1 MIRLECVTVT
11 HYRSLQD
18 IHICISHKEAGW
30 LSLLHERAAKKW
42 KHRNNFLVSSRM
54 YGIHN
59 ITGVSSDNIWSW
71 VISFNW
77 CDIYEWMNIEVKSV
91 RSCHQMFYHF
101 YLIHDSNDH
110 IILQFIQLQNC
121 NLACRTACQVKQLE
135 LNSFHTSLV
144 SVNLN
149 TGKRWQTFSCH
160 KNIFI
165 HSTTIRWSHPW
176 LILWCQQC
184 EATIIL
190 IKDVIQGSL
199 QNQKAVFPC
208 W

>member
-1 MIRLECVTVT
+1 MKELQKNENSETISLSFCGCMASTTLLVYQEVIL
-11 HYRSLQD
+11 SLQ
-18 IHICISHKEAGW
+18 I
-30 LSLLHERAAKKW
+30 LSLQIL
-42 KHRNNFLVSSRM
+42 SR
-54 YGIHN
+54 
-59 ITGVSSDNIWSW
+59 SDNIWSW
-71 VISFNW
+71 FISFNW
-77 CDIYEWMNIEVKSV
+77 CDIYEWVNIEVKSV
-91 RSCHQMFYHF
+91 RSCHQMFYHL

-110 IILQFIQLQNC
+110 MILQFIQLQNS

-135 LNSFHTSLV
+135 LNSFHTSLI

-165 HSTTIRWSHPW
+165 HSKTIRWSHPW

-184 EATIIL
+184 EATIVL